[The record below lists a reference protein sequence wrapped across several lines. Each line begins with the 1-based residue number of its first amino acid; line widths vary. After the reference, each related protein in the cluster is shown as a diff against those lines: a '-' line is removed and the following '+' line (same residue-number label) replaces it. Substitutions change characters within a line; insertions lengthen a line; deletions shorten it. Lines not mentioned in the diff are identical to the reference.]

1 VPDSD
6 LLAFAKAVEEAVRRY
21 NADPESLAKAGQLAS
36 EAVLGRYHQA
46 GLRED
51 LLALFGPIFTE

>member
-1 VPDSD
+1 
-6 LLAFAKAVEEAVRRY
+6 
-21 NADPESLAKAGQLAS
+21 
-36 EAVLGRYHQA
+36 VLGRYHQA